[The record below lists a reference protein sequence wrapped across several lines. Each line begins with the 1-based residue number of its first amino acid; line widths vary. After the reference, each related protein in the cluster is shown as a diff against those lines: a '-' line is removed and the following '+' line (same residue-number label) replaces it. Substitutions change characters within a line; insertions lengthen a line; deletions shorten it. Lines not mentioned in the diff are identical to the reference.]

1 MNILGLNNVYEWMRI
16 SIPNQYTVN
25 IIYPEKSGF
34 TVRALKPGQANKI
47 PKFERCF
54 LRGQVRSTVISEV
67 ALLNLEF
74 YWSVSNKT

>member
-16 SIPNQYTVN
+16 GIPNQYTVN
-25 IIYPEKSGF
+25 MIYPEKSGF

-54 LRGQVRSTVISEV
+54 LRGQVRSNGYFRGCTVEP
-67 ALLNLEF
+67 
-74 YWSVSNKT
+74 